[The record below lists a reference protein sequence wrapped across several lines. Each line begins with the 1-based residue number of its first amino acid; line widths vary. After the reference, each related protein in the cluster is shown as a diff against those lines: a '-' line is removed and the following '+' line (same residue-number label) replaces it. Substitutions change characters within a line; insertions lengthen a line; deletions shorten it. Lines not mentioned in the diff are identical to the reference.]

1 MDVTEDHN
9 ADGATLDVTP
19 REAPPVAPKRRA
31 LGWGLAIV
39 LVAAVGFL
47 LFKGLTEASVFF
59 LNVDE
64 AVERKDELGSDR
76 FRIQGYI
83 VASSVSTDGEF
94 IEFQLTFGGQTAQ
107 IRHRGDPAEVL
118 NPETPVVLEGAWSG
132 DRFESDLLLNK
143 HDEVYEQENPE
154 RLEYDPEQPP
164 SAEPTPEAAASEAAP

>member
-1 MDVTEDHN
+1 M
-9 ADGATLDVTP
+9 DVTP

-31 LGWGLAIV
+31 LGWGLGIV

-64 AVERKDELGSDR
+64 AVERQDELGSDR

-83 VASSVSTDGEF
+83 VSDSVATEGEYVD
-94 IEFQLTFGGQTAQ
+94 FQLTYAGETAQ
-107 IRHRGDPAEVL
+107 IRHHGNPAEVL
-118 NPETPVVLEGAWSG
+118 HPETPVVLEGAWNG

-143 HDEVYEQENPE
+143 HDEVYEEENPE
-154 RLEYDPEQPP
+154 RLEYDPDQPP
-164 SAEPTPEAAASEAAP
+164 IQEQSSEVPAPEAAAAETDS

>member
-1 MDVTEDHN
+1 M
-9 ADGATLDVTP
+9 DVTP

-31 LGWGLAIV
+31 LGWGLGIV

-64 AVERKDELGSDR
+64 AVERQEELGSDR

-83 VASSVSTDGEF
+83 VSDSVSTDGEYVV
-94 IEFQLTFGGQTAQ
+94 FQLTYGGEVAQ
-107 IRHRGDPAEVL
+107 IRHQGNPAEVL
-118 NPETPVVLEGAWSG
+118 HPETPVVLEGAWNG

-143 HDEVYEQENPE
+143 HDEVYEEENPE
-154 RLEYDPEQPP
+154 RLDYDPEQPP
-164 SAEPTPEAAASEAAP
+164 DADPAPEAAATEAAP

>member
-1 MDVTEDHN
+1 VDVTEGQN
-9 ADGATLDVTP
+9 MDVTP

-31 LGWGLAIV
+31 LGWGLGIV

-64 AVERKDELGSDR
+64 AVERQDELGSDR

-83 VASSVSTDGEF
+83 VSDSVSTDGEYVV
-94 IEFQLTFGGQTAQ
+94 FQLTYGGEVAQ
-107 IRHRGDPAEVL
+107 IRHQGNPAEVL
-118 NPETPVVLEGAWSG
+118 HPETPVVLEGAWNG

-143 HDEVYEQENPE
+143 HDEVYEEENPE
-154 RLEYDPEQPP
+154 RLDYDPEQPP
-164 SAEPTPEAAASEAAP
+164 DADRVPEAAATEAAP

>member
-1 MDVTEDHN
+1 MDVTE
-9 ADGATLDVTP
+9 GPTMDVTP

-31 LGWGLAIV
+31 LGWGLGIV

-64 AVERKDELGSDR
+64 AVERQDELGSDR

-83 VASSVSTDGEF
+83 VSDSVSTDGEYVV
-94 IEFQLTFGGQTAQ
+94 FQLTFGGEVAQ
-107 IRHRGDPAEVL
+107 IRHQGNPAEVL
-118 NPETPVVLEGAWSG
+118 HPETPVVLEGAWNG

-143 HDEVYEQENPE
+143 HDEVYEEENPE
-154 RLEYDPEQPP
+154 RLDYDPEQPP
-164 SAEPTPEAAASEAAP
+164 DADPVPEAAATEAAP

>member
-1 MDVTEDHN
+1 VDVTE
-9 ADGATLDVTP
+9 GPTMDVTP

-31 LGWGLAIV
+31 LGWGLGIV

-64 AVERKDELGSDR
+64 AVERQDELGSDR

-83 VASSVSTDGEF
+83 VSDSVSTDGEYVV
-94 IEFQLTFGGQTAQ
+94 FQLTFGGEVAQ
-107 IRHRGDPAEVL
+107 IRHQGNPAEVL
-118 NPETPVVLEGAWSG
+118 HPETPVVLEGAWNG

-143 HDEVYEQENPE
+143 HDEVYEEENPE
-154 RLEYDPEQPP
+154 RLDYDPEQPP
-164 SAEPTPEAAASEAAP
+164 DADPVPEAAATEAAP